1 MCRIAVLTANNH
13 AMQDGGSAEEFAAS
27 TLPVQVALDVV
38 TYLRAAARALP
49 AAQKALPDDI
59 TARMLALHIHLL
71 HHLLPQPVVHLLRL
85 CTFICT
91 CNKVTVFI

>member
-71 HHLLPQPVVHLLRL
+71 HHLLPRPLVHLLLL
-85 CTFICT
+85 CTFSCT